1 MLLHPWHEVS
11 LGEKAPDICWA
22 FIEIS
27 RGSRA
32 KYEIE
37 KDSGLLKLDRVLHSA
52 VYYPVNYGFFPQ
64 TMQLDG
70 DPLDVLVISQIDIT
84 PHCLVQVK
92 VIGVMRMIDQ
102 GITDDK
108 VIAVAINDTSV
119 NYINDV
125 SELAPHIQPEF
136 MHFFETYTLLEHK
149 KVTTKKF
156 ESRAEGI
163 KVLEE
168 GMRYYWANRKK
179 NNI

>member
-1 MLLHPWHEVS
+1 MILHPWHEVA
-11 LGEKAPDICWA
+11 LGDKAPDICWA

-32 KYEIE
+32 KYEID
-37 KDSGLLKLDRVLHSA
+37 KISGLLKLDRVLHSA

-84 PHCLVQVK
+84 PHCLVEVK
-92 VIGVMRMIDQ
+92 VIGVMRMTDQ

-119 NYINDV
+119 NHINDV
-125 SELAPHIQPEF
+125 SELPPHIEPEF

-156 ESRAEGI
+156 ESKKEGI

-168 GMRYYWANRKK
+168 AIRYYWK
-179 NNI
+179 NNPVH

>member
-1 MLLHPWHEVS
+1 MILHPWHEIP
-11 LGEKAPDICWA
+11 LGDKAPDICWA

-64 TMQLDG
+64 TMQVDG
-70 DPLDVLVISQIDIT
+70 DPLDVLVLSQIDIT

-92 VIGVMRMIDQ
+92 IIGVMRMIDQ

-119 NYINDV
+119 NYIQDV
-125 SELAPHIQPEF
+125 SELPPHIEPEF
-136 MHFFETYTLLEHK
+136 MHFFETYTFLEHK

-156 ESRAEGI
+156 ESRAEGM
-163 KVLEE
+163 KVLVE
-168 GMRYYWANRKK
+168 GIRYYKEKRLG
-179 NNI
+179 